1 MQFHLETDDF
11 ALRDLQVTC
20 GDSLVVGDL
29 AGGCTRC
36 MEGLKMVLFITGI
49 CGRGCFYCP
58 YSLERQQRDVTFAN
72 ERSVKSDEDIIEE
85 VRIMRAL
92 GTGITGG
99 EPLLFPDRTIHYIKL
114 LKETFGAE
122 HHIHLYTGSQSVK
135 SPALFKRLKD
145 AGLDE
150 IRIHP
155 LRKDWHKIKWAVNA
169 GLTTGA
175 EIPVIP
181 DNLEEMK
188 KFAVYVEKAGGRF
201 LNMNELEFSETNY
214 YAFQIRGLHIKP
226 NSLAAVQGSEETAH
240 TFLEWARN
248 NLKTLTVHYCPST
261 LKDRHQLR
269 RRLFRRAELEAK
281 PYEERTEEGTL
292 IKASITHEK
301 ATLIGLNKLQAEL
314 QHLLPELAP
323 GMMHI
328 NQDESS
334 LETSVGIAIRL
345 EETLRRAGW
354 KISVLEEYPT
364 AGRLRVATTQLAS
377 E

>member
-1 MQFHLETDDF
+1 
-11 ALRDLQVTC
+11 
-20 GDSLVVGDL
+20 
-29 AGGCTRC
+29 
-36 MEGLKMVLFITGI
+36 MVLFVTGI

-58 YSLERQQRDVTFAN
+58 YSLERQQKDVTFAN
-72 ERSVKSDEDIIEE
+72 ERSVQSDDDIIQE
-85 VRIMRAL
+85 VRAMKAL

-99 EPLLFPDRTIHYIKL
+99 EPLLFPDRTIRYIRL
-114 LKETFGAE
+114 LKETFGPE

-155 LRKDWHKIKWAVNA
+155 LRKDWHKLRWAVKS

-201 LNMNELEFSETNY
+201 LNMNELEYSETNY
-214 YAFQIRGLHIKP
+214 YAFQLRGLHIKP
-226 NSLAAVQGSEETAH
+226 NSLAAVKGSEETAH

-248 NLKTLTVHYCPST
+248 NLTTLTVHYCPST

-269 RRLFRRAELEAK
+269 RRLFRRAEIEAK
-281 PYEERTEEGTL
+281 PYEERTQDGTL
-292 IKASITHEK
+292 IKASITLK
-301 ATLIGLNKLQAEL
+301 NATPTNLTTLQNQL
-314 QHLLPELAP
+314 QNLLPELAP
-323 GMMHI
+323 NMLHI
-328 NQDESS
+328 NQEENT
-334 LETSVGIAIRL
+334 LETSVGVAIRL
-345 EETLRRAGW
+345 EETLTQQGW

-364 AGRLRVATTQLAS
+364 AGRLRVATTQLAMDL
-377 E
+377 